1 MKRRRFQFPRVLG
14 GVVGALEVIVIVA
27 FGVTLLPLPVRAA
40 APAGRYAV
48 GGGVVYDTKTKLSW
62 QQVVPPGMYA
72 QADAASY
79 CAALEL
85 AGTTWRLPTMR
96 EILTIVDLTIPPP
109 KPAIDP
115 TAFPDTPAGF
125 FWSSTA
131 YSGTPGLG
139 WSAQFQ
145 YGYAYG
151 NTVTDTS
158 YVRCVHTGRAA
169 TITP

>member
-1 MKRRRFQFPRVLG
+1 MERRRLQLPVA
-14 GVVGALEVIVIVA
+14 VAVVIVIVIVFV
-27 FGVTLLPLPVRAA
+27 FGGAWSSAPGHAA
-40 APAGRYAV
+40 APAGRYAI

-72 QADAASY
+72 QADAAGY
-79 CAALEL
+79 CAKLGL
-85 AGTTWRLPTMR
+85 AGATWRLPTMR

-109 KPAIDP
+109 KAAIDP
-115 TAFPDTPAGF
+115 AAFPDTPPGF

-151 NTVTDTS
+151 NTLTDTS

-169 TITP
+169 GVTP

>member
-14 GVVGALEVIVIVA
+14 GGVGALEVIVIVA
-27 FGVTLLPLPVRAA
+27 FGGTLLPLPVRAA

>member
-1 MKRRRFQFPRVLG
+1 MERRRLQLPVA
-14 GVVGALEVIVIVA
+14 VAVVIVIVIVFV
-27 FGVTLLPLPVRAA
+27 FGGAWSSAPVHAA
-40 APAGRYAV
+40 APAGRYAI

-62 QQVVPPGMYA
+62 QQVVPAGMYA

-79 CAALEL
+79 CATLGL
-85 AGTTWRLPTMR
+85 AGVTWRLPTMR

-109 KPAIDP
+109 KAAIDP
-115 TAFPDTPAGF
+115 AAFPDTPPGF

-151 NTVTDTS
+151 NTLTDTS

-169 TITP
+169 GVTP

>member
-1 MKRRRFQFPRVLG
+1 
-14 GVVGALEVIVIVA
+14 
-27 FGVTLLPLPVRAA
+27 
-40 APAGRYAV
+40 
-48 GGGVVYDTKTKLSW
+48 
-62 QQVVPPGMYA
+62 
-72 QADAASY
+72 
-79 CAALEL
+79 
-85 AGTTWRLPTMR
+85 MR

-109 KPAIDP
+109 KPAIDS
-115 TAFPDTPAGF
+115 TAFPDTPPGF

-158 YVRCVHTGRAA
+158 YVRCVHTGRLAGV
-169 TITP
+169 TP